1 MTWCQNTV
9 KQARKCAKIGIP
21 AISNTARSNMRSIFE
36 TDYPLIKYSYMMTW
50 CQNIVKQASRCAK
63 IADQVILRVARLKIT
78 LVFYIDHPL
87 IRFSNMMT
95 CGVKALSKQA
105 WHSIIILTPR
115 NTVKRC
121 FFIKFYTSV
130 QVKLF
135 MWKRRRESEGNLPCV
150 VNIVHILSKN
160 VSTCLLLFKFSRGA
174 VLVWRLRVRNI
185 IEYDCQIKASFLS
198 SSPYK
203 HVAAAP

>member
-1 MTWCQNTV
+1 MTSYSRDKGNT
-9 KQARKCAKIGIP
+9 RKMFFFKFCA
-21 AISNTARSNMRSIFE
+21 
-36 TDYPLIKYSYMMTW
+36 
-50 CQNIVKQASRCAK
+50 
-63 IADQVILRVARLKIT
+63 
-78 LVFYIDHPL
+78 
-87 IRFSNMMT
+87 
-95 CGVKALSKQA
+95 
-105 WHSIIILTPR
+105 
-115 NTVKRC
+115 
-121 FFIKFYTSV
+121 SV

-135 MWKRRRESEGNLPCV
+135 LWKRRRKSEGNLPCV

-203 HVAAAP
+203 HVAASRRIFPVCHSLRFNRRDWPGGHLVNPGDTYTCASTVGKFFNVWEPKNAPCSVPFWRPSKVPCPTVILCIVLYEITCTVKLQLLILLPPSSLGWTPIVTT